1 MKKNMIIKYD
11 EKIKEELKKILYS
24 QQGIYIISEETEVN
38 KKIYEMAE
46 EMETKE
52 IEEKITK
59 QLKKMLVIVNGIL
72 GHKGEEK
79 INIQDEIYKGANV
92 TNKNNYLKLKFNSD
106 FVQKPN
112 NATLESIRYHLDIDY
127 LNALS
132 LVSNN
137 IDNEK
142 IINIKIPKIKKIKTI
157 KV

>member
-11 EKIKEELKKILYS
+11 EKIEEELKKFLNS
-24 QQGIYIISEETEVN
+24 QEKIYVVSSETEI
-38 KKIYEMAE
+38 KEQIYKMAE
-46 EMETKE
+46 DMETKE
-52 IEEKITK
+52 IEEKIKK

-79 INIQDEIYKGANV
+79 INIQEEIYKGANV
-92 TNKNNYLKLKFNSD
+92 TNKNRYLKLKFDSD

-137 IDNEK
+137 IDEEK
-142 IINIKIPKIKKIKTI
+142 VINIKIPKMKKIKTI